1 MCDQA
6 AANPTDRRKPSNI
19 PGVSYGE
26 LKGNAAEALDTCHVA
41 MDAFPDE
48 LRYKYQ
54 YARALDFSN
63 PNKSIEIYRQLARQK
78 YPAAFDNLGSLL
90 LHRKDYSGA
99 VAVFKDG
106 AQLDDADSIVSLAD
120 LIQRGYVRVGNPE
133 AARFALLSRA
143 AQLGHQGAQRAV
155 EEQKLV
161 IQQKQQEQDFQLE
174 QQKMMLDLFG
184 NILGGMRR

>member
-1 MCDQA
+1 M
-6 AANPTDRRKPSNI
+6 
-19 PGVSYGE
+19 
-26 LKGNAAEALDTCHVA
+26 
-41 MDAFPDE
+41 
-48 LRYKYQ
+48 
-54 YARALDFSN
+54 
-63 PNKSIEIYRQLARQK
+63 
-78 YPAAFDNLGSLL
+78 
-90 LHRKDYSGA
+90 
-99 VAVFKDG
+99 
-106 AQLDDADSIVSLAD
+106 
-120 LIQRGYVRVGNPE
+120 RVGNPE